1 MACEAR
7 RRERNLFNASQMPYF
22 FTFHSYLLPL
32 PRAGAETR
40 PYKIVCHS
48 ERMRGISCGLH
59 NLCKGEHCSSA
70 GGRRDPPLQGTL
82 WLCSTNF
89 SFVYITPYQ
98 GGLFYN
104 FYLIYIDNSLIIC
117 YYIAIKNTVG
127 LMPKERMLLCS
138 IIQSQENPTLLM
150 SFTA

>member
-1 MACEAR
+1 MTKSHLIGG
-7 RRERNLFNASQMPYF
+7 NPSTASDPPPFRQGR
-22 FTFHSYLLPL
+22 L
-32 PRAGAETR
+32 
-40 PYKIVCHS
+40 KIVCHS
-48 ERMRGISCGLH
+48 EATRGISCGLY
-59 NLCKGEHCSSA
+59 NLCRGEHCSSA

-89 SFVYITPYQ
+89 SFVYIIPY
-98 GGLFYN
+98 LAHIFHIFYS
-104 FYLIYIDNSLIIC
+104 FRIDNSLIIC

>member
-1 MACEAR
+1 MTKSHLIGG
-7 RRERNLFNASQMPYF
+7 NPSTASGPPPFRQGR
-22 FTFHSYLLPL
+22 L
-32 PRAGAETR
+32 
-40 PYKIVCHS
+40 KIVCHS
-48 ERMRGISCGLH
+48 EATRRISCGLH
-59 NLCKGEHCSSA
+59 NLCRGEHCSSA

-89 SFVYITPYQ
+89 SFVYIIPY
-98 GGLFYN
+98 LAHIFHIFYS
-104 FYLIYIDNSLIIC
+104 FRIDNSLIIC